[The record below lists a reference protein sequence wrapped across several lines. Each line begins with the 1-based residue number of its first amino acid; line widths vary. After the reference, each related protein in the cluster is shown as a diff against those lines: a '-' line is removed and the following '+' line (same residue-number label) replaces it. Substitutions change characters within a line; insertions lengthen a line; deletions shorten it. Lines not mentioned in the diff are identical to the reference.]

1 MDAID
6 VSFSSKTKY
15 EYLINIVRGILCQNS
30 LLFIH
35 LDIIY
40 QIIKHGFNI
49 TFHYEAILKIIA
61 CSYRFTTVHRQRFT
75 GMAAVSVWTGTLGDN
90 IQSSG
95 GENLLNVTFLLWIL
109 HQSFLTEHVVPVL
122 SNSYSTDN
130 ITVNEQ
136 INNSSSMIIR
146 KDIKKK
152 KNLKN
157 VLNALV
163 FMHQTPLAQPFL
175 GTCRTS
181 PFLKHT
187 FVC

>member
-1 MDAID
+1 MKKSLPNFIQWVDIYWIVKYNLSNSLPNCEMRKIFKMDAID

-30 LLFIH
+30 LLFIQ

-90 IQSSG
+90 IQSSE

-109 HQSFLTEHVVPVL
+109 HQSFLT
-122 SNSYSTDN
+122 
-130 ITVNEQ
+130 
-136 INNSSSMIIR
+136 
-146 KDIKKK
+146 
-152 KNLKN
+152 
-157 VLNALV
+157 
-163 FMHQTPLAQPFL
+163 
-175 GTCRTS
+175 
-181 PFLKHT
+181 
-187 FVC
+187 